1 MPDETLRCNK
11 RLFHRRLE
19 NAMTEPQYYWQA
31 PEKRFT
37 PLHDIPDEEF
47 DQRLE
52 DMIQH
57 LEALQ
62 KEAA

>member
-1 MPDETLRCNK
+1 MPN
-11 RLFHRRLE
+11 
-19 NAMTEPQYYWQA
+19 
-31 PEKRFT
+31 
-37 PLHDIPDEEF
+37 EEF

-62 KEAA
+62 QEAA

>member
-1 MPDETLRCNK
+1 
-11 RLFHRRLE
+11 
-19 NAMTEPQYYWQA
+19 MTEPQYYWQT
-31 PEKRFT
+31 PERHST
-37 PLHDIPDEEF
+37 PLHDMPDEEF

-62 KEAA
+62 QEAA